1 MNFIFLQIPYT
12 YINYHSHT
20 MSHLAPHLQED
31 EEQILSEDITKLSKS
46 RIGPQGKSKYGK

>member
-1 MNFIFLQIPYT
+1 
-12 YINYHSHT
+12 

-46 RIGPQGKSKYGK
+46 RIGPQGKSKYGKWGSRLYKAKWRVARM